1 MSSITLR
8 GLVRR
13 FGSVTTLHGI
23 DLDIADGAFVVLVGP
38 SGCGKSTLLRLIA
51 GLDQPSAGQV
61 LMNGRVVNEL
71 GPAERDVAM
80 VFQNY
85 SLYPHM
91 TVRRNLAFGLENLR
105 LPAAQIAERVDEAA
119 RLLELTE
126 LLERKPAQL
135 SGGQRQR
142 VAMGRAMVR
151 QPQVFLFDEP
161 LSNLDAQLRAS
172 MRVEIKKLHRRQQR
186 TLVYVTHDQVE
197 AMTLADVIVVM
208 RAGRI
213 EQAGTPA
220 EVFGRPANLFVAG
233 FIGSP
238 AMNLRPVQRR
248 DGAFVLGEGALRVA
262 ADLAPAPVRALEHAL
277 LGIRPD
283 DLLPAADAPA
293 HWPRLSAAAKVV
305 EPMGSECIVTLGA
318 GPLELTARLH
328 GRGQPG
334 EGDALELAVDPAAL
348 HWFDPQS
355 ERALYP

>member
-1 MSSITLR
+1 MSSIALR

-13 FGSVTTLHGI
+13 FGAVTTLHGI
-23 DLDIADGAFVVLVGP
+23 DLEIADGAFVVLVGP
-38 SGCGKSTLLRLIA
+38 SGCGKSTLLRLVA

-61 LMNGRVVNEL
+61 LMNGRVVNDL

-105 LPAAQIAERVDEAA
+105 VPPGQIAARVDEAA
-119 RLLELTE
+119 RVLELTE

-151 QPQVFLFDEP
+151 QPQAFLFDEP

-172 MRVEIKKLHRRQQR
+172 MRVEIKKLHRRNGR

-197 AMTLADVIVVM
+197 AMTLADIIVVM
-208 RAGRI
+208 RTGRI
-213 EQAGTPA
+213 EQAGSPA
-220 EVFGRPANLFVAG
+220 EVFERPANLFVAG

-238 AMNLRPVQRR
+238 AMNLRAVERH
-248 DGAFVLGEGALRVA
+248 DGAFTLGDDTLRMA
-262 ADLAPAPVRALEHAL
+262 AELAPAPARSLQRAV

-283 DLLPAADAPA
+283 DLRPAAGAPV
-293 HWPRLSAAAKVV
+293 HWPRLTAAAKVV

-328 GRGQPG
+328 GRSLPS
-334 EGDALELAVDPAAL
+334 EGDALELAVDPATL

>member
-13 FGSVTTLHGI
+13 FGTVTTLRGI

-38 SGCGKSTLLRLIA
+38 SGCGKSTLLRLVA

-61 LMNGRVVNEL
+61 LMNGRVVNDL

-105 LPAAQIAERVDEAA
+105 LPPVQIAQRVDEAA
-119 RLLELTE
+119 RVLELTD

-213 EQAGTPA
+213 EQAGSPA
-220 EVFGRPANLFVAG
+220 EVFERPANQFVAG

-238 AMNLRPVQRR
+238 AMNLRPVERH
-248 DGAFVLGEGALRVA
+248 DGMFSLGDGALRMA
-262 ADLAPAPVRALEHAL
+262 AEHAPAPARPLQRAV

-283 DLLPAADAPA
+283 DLRPAAGAPA
-293 HWPRLSAAAKVV
+293 HWPRLRAAAKVV

-318 GPLELTARLH
+318 GSLELTARLH
-328 GRGQPG
+328 GRSLPS
-334 EGDALELAVDPAAL
+334 EGDALELAVDPATL

-355 ERALYP
+355 ERALYS